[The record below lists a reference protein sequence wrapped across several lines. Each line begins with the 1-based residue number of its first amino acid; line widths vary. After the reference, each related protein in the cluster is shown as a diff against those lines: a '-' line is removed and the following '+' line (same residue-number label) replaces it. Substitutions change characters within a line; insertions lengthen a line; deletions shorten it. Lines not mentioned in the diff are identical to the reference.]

1 MLDAV
6 IDVMSQNS
14 SGPLTT
20 IRIVIFQKA
29 MLKDFHSSLEQR
41 ETTYPNPK
49 DKGQGTWGGI
59 GIGKVQGKNM

>member
-41 ETTYPNPK
+41 EATDPNPK

>member
-6 IDVMSQNS
+6 IDALRQNTS
-14 SGPLTT
+14 SPLTT

-41 ETTYPNPK
+41 AATDRKPK
-49 DKGQGTWGGI
+49 DKRKGI
-59 GIGKVQGKNM
+59 LAGIASKFKGKNM

>member
-41 ETTYPNPK
+41 AATDCKPK
-49 DKGQGTWGGI
+49 DKRKGTLAGI
-59 GIGKVQGKNM
+59 ASKFKGKNM

>member
-41 ETTYPNPK
+41 EAT
-49 DKGQGTWGGI
+49 KGQGTWGGN

>member
-6 IDVMSQNS
+6 IDALRQNTS
-14 SGPLTT
+14 SPLTT

-41 ETTYPNPK
+41 EATDPNPK

-59 GIGKVQGKNM
+59 GKVQGKNM